1 MLLNFSLSQ
10 LVLSS
15 PSDVLCKV
23 LPLSDSGCR
32 IKVVLNNF
40 CTAAVKLHLVEIL
53 LVESSHLLSFCRTVS
68 CLACQSHPF
77 VARLGRTQLGRGPFN
92 TLVPSWINPYG

>member
-40 CTAAVKLHLVEIL
+40 CTAAVKLEV
-53 LVESSHLLSFCRTVS
+53 LSNQIKVS
-68 CLACQSHPF
+68 VRAKIDDS
-77 VARLGRTQLGRGPFN
+77 G
-92 TLVPSWINPYG
+92 